1 VENFRTGAMKSFG
14 VDYETMAARNPKL
27 IYCSLS
33 GRLAHMRL
41 AKTTPPN
48 VGFYLARSRSC
59 AGFGQTGPYA
69 SRGGFDLIAQA
80 MSGLMSV
87 TGEGGGRPPVKVGS
101 PCTDIMCGTLGALGI
116 SGALRAREI
125 TGEGQLL
132 DTSLYEAGIMLTYW
146 QTAIYLGSGEVPEAM
161 GSAHPLM
168 APCAN
173 ICQGYPR
180 HDTEPY
186 ERERT
191 LHCC

>member
-1 VENFRTGAMKSFG
+1 MHIITSNICVI
-14 VDYETMAARNPKL
+14 DLKL
-27 IYCSLS
+27 LSCS
-33 GRLAHMRL
+33 
-41 AKTTPPN
+41 
-48 VGFYLARSRSC
+48 
-59 AGFGQTGPYA
+59 GFGQTGPYA

-146 QTAIYLGSGEVPEAM
+146 QTAIYLGSGEIPEAM

-168 APCAN
+168 APCTN
-173 ICQGYPR
+173 SHLLKFGCDLVILLCFVCHLR
-180 HDTEPY
+180 VCHSH
-186 ERERT
+186 T
-191 LHCC
+191 LS

>member
-1 VENFRTGAMKSFG
+1 MHFTSKQQTSAIDVNILF
-14 VDYETMAARNPKL
+14 
-27 IYCSLS
+27 CS
-33 GRLAHMRL
+33 
-41 AKTTPPN
+41 
-48 VGFYLARSRSC
+48 
-59 AGFGQTGPYA
+59 GFGQTGPYA

-146 QTAIYLGSGEVPEAM
+146 QTAIYLGSGEIPEAM

-168 APCAN
+168 APCAHAQLVW
-173 ICQGYPR
+173 IYASKVSLLCR
-180 HDTEPY
+180 VDH
-186 ERERT
+186 
-191 LHCC
+191 